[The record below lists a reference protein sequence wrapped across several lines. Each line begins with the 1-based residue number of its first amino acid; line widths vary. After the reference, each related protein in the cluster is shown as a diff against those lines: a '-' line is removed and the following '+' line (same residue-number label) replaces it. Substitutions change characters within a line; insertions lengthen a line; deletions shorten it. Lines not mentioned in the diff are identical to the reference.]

1 MSGGDGEFFLE
12 ALLFEEAGVVA
23 VAGEEFVVCAQ
34 FGDAAG
40 YEDGDLVGV
49 AGGGDAVGDEDG
61 GPALHD
67 GAKAV
72 EDALFG
78 VGVDAGE
85 GVVEDEDARV
95 ADDGAGDGGALLLAA
110 GEGDAALADH
120 GVEALGELEDLGGD
134 VGDGGGFLDLFSSCL
149 GDTEGD
155 VLADGLGEEEG
166 LLRDV
171 AYVFAQGVEG
181 EAADG
186 FSVDEDGTGSGIV
199 KAGDEAN
206 EGGFARAGRAY
217 DGEAGAGGD
226 AEVDV
231 FEDGWCVRVGE
242 G

>member
-1 MSGGDGEFFLE
+1 MSGGDGEFFFE

-23 VAGEEFVVCAQ
+23 VAGEEFVVGAQ

-67 GAKAV
+67 GAKAL
-72 EDALFG
+72 EDAFFG
-78 VGVDAGE
+78 VSIDAGE
-85 GVVEDEDARV
+85 RVVEDEDARV

-110 GEGDAALADH
+110 GESDAALADH

-134 VGDGGGFLDLFSSCL
+134 VGDGGGFFDLLGGCL

-155 VLADGLGEEEG
+155 VLADGLREEECF
-166 LLRDV
+166 LWDE

-186 FSVDEDGTGSGIV
+186 FSVDEDGTESGV
-199 KAGDEAN
+199 VEAGDEAD
-206 EGGFARAGRAY
+206 EGGFAGAGGAY
-217 DGEAGAGGD
+217 DG
-226 AEVDV
+226 
-231 FEDGWCVRVGE
+231 
-242 G
+242 